1 MPVFLLY
8 AGILHAI
15 GLALLL
21 PMLIT
26 LPGPAGEPAP
36 APAPASAGEDDVA
49 WAWPIAAGQV
59 LAGFDEQKNKGIDIG
74 GRAGEP
80 VLASADGKVVYAGA
94 GLRGYGN
101 LIILKHNNTFLT
113 AYAHKVHQPRP
124 KMADIA
130 QAQNASP
137 QAVTGRY
144 SAGTLGAIEGALRV
158 GRGEPAEADD
168 GGPVGPPDFSA
179 ALRHA
184 FPSLTEM
191 LEADDGHSNLEE
203 WFRTRLSAV
212 EKHEL

>member
-1 MPVFLLY
+1 MTDAPWGEVPDSMRVL
-8 AGILHAI
+8 IN
-15 GLALLL
+15 ALRGSVARHSEELEN
-21 PMLIT
+21 IAW
-26 LPGPAGEPAP
+26 PAGPGDFSPQLLRTLSETEA
-36 APAPASAGEDDVA
+36 VMQ
-49 WAWPIAAGQV
+49 AAK
-59 LAGFDEQKNKGIDIG
+59 D
-74 GRAGEP
+74 
-80 VLASADGKVVYAGA
+80 
-94 GLRGYGN
+94 LRS
-101 LIILKHNNTFLT
+101 LLT

-144 SAGTLGAIEGALRV
+144 SASTLGAIEGALRV

-191 LEADDGHSNLEE
+191 LEADGGHSNLEE